1 MRSYGSINAVPE
13 VQRRPSNRN
22 SIMFAVRA
30 GLVTAVAAAV
40 ITLAAIANQPT
51 TQDLLLSLPLQ
62 NTRLSSHVM
71 NSPIQVIHNIFC
83 NSTISFL
90 WN

>member
-40 ITLAAIANQPT
+40 ITLAAIAKFLNDKT
-51 TQDLLLSLPLQ
+51 VREELGKADDAAAIL
-62 NTRLSSHVM
+62 NVFENR
-71 NSPIQVIHNIFC
+71 SPRP
-83 NSTISFL
+83 
-90 WN
+90 